1 MLIYMKQMK
10 SNENSSSFLYVHS
23 HCDPNP
29 ISSHM
34 KDDASLDVVKIPTN
48 LGLLGIIDGI
58 IHCFSAVLENISFL
72 LSNTN
77 PI

>member
-10 SNENSSSFLYVHS
+10 LNENSSSFLYVHS
-23 HCDPNP
+23 HCNPNT

-34 KDDASLDVVKIPTN
+34 NDDASLDVVKMPTD

-72 LSNTN
+72 LFNTN
-77 PI
+77 SI